1 MKDAA
6 HAATDRQIAEL
17 ERRLVKLY
25 ANAEKG
31 LKACITAFFEQFEE
45 QDEEKRKQLEAGEIT
60 KKDFVQWRL
69 AQIARGKQF
78 EKVRDAVALEM
89 LKANQEATELTAE
102 AMPDV
107 YSVNYEQEATEI
119 NSDEGTTLP
128 LVLTAAAIYKIVKSF
143 HQKMNTKKDVAWNK
157 RKFTTSVTSGILRGL
172 PLNGKDSVCE
182 VTLEFIIKINSDSA
196 RTNARTVMTTVETQ
210 ARQNVYNAAAAVG
223 VHRVKTWYTVQDNRV
238 RDAHIAMNGVSV
250 PWTENFIVDGYEMI
264 GPRDRSVPS
273 YLWYN
278 CRCRMKSEKM
288 RGEMDD

>member
-1 MKDAA
+1 MKDTA
-6 HAATDRQIAEL
+6 HAATDRKIEEL

-45 QDEEKRKQLEAGEIT
+45 QDEEKRKQLEAGEIS

-78 EKVRDAVALEM
+78 EQVGNAVALEM
-89 LKANQEATELTAE
+89 LKANQEATEMTAE
-102 AMPDV
+102 AMPAV

-128 LVLTAAAIYKIVKSF
+128 LVLTAAAIYKIVKNF
-143 HQKMNTKKDVAWNK
+143 HPKMNAKKDVAWNK
-157 RKFTTSVTSGILRGL
+157 RKFTASVTSGILRGL
-172 PLNGKDSVCE
+172 PLNGKGSVCE
-182 VTLEFIIKINSDSA
+182 VTLTFITKINSDSA
-196 RTNARTVMTTVETQ
+196 RTNARTAMTTVETQ
-210 ARQNVYNAAAAVG
+210 ARQSVYNAAAAVG
-223 VHRVKTWYTVQDNRV
+223 IHRVKTWYTVQDNRV
-238 RDAHIAMNGVSV
+238 RDAHVSINGVSV

-264 GPRDRSVPS
+264 GPGDRSAPG

-278 CRCRMKSEKM
+278 CRCRMKSEKEG
-288 RGEMDD
+288 R